1 MVLSGQEEEK
11 VQDVEEEEPKR
22 EEEEEEEEIEWPS
35 NERLEHFKRGGRD

>member
-22 EEEEEEEEIEWPS
+22 EEEEEEEEIEWPI